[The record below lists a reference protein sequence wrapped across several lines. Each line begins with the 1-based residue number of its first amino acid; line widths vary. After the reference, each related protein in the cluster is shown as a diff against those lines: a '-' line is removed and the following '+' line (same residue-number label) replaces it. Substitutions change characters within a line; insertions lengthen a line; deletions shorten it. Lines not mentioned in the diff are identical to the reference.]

1 MNFQTWKIRGK
12 DKREKGERDFS
23 ENQSQPDGKKDKMQC
38 VVPIGMR
45 CTPGFS
51 SFAASSL
58 IRQLFSLKRSMSTQL
73 KLTFHRNKG
82 SSTRERE
89 REKKREEG
97 REGGR
102 MPQGAWKFLS
112 TVMQMTRPF
121 RKYGKRRR
129 NYYHKGNRISSL

>member
-1 MNFQTWKIRGK
+1 MNFEKFKERT
-12 DKREKGERDFS
+12 REKEGRGEIFQRRT
-23 ENQSQPDGKKDKMQC
+23 SQPDGKKDKMQC

-51 SFAASSL
+51 ASSL

-82 SSTRERE
+82 SPTRERE
-89 REKKREEG
+89 RGVGEG
-97 REGGR
+97 RREGGR

-121 RKYGKRRR
+121 RKYGKRRW